1 MAEASAADFVFTV
14 LRRWLPLAVAL
25 VVMAGL
31 IYTAV
36 QQDLRQSANDP
47 QIQMA
52 EDTARSLE
60 QGQPFRPPTPSR
72 VDMATSLA
80 PWTIVYDE
88 NGRPVASTAVL
99 DGSVP
104 TPPAGV
110 FAYAR
115 QHGEDR
121 LTWQPRP
128 GVRSATVMVHFG
140 GADPGFVLAGRS
152 LRELE
157 RRSDQVLLLAGLGC
171 LAALA
176 VSLGVTV
183 VFAVVELGRERRARS
198 DLGPHFS
205 P

>member
-1 MAEASAADFVFTV
+1 MGVATVADYLFTI

-47 QIQMA
+47 QIQIA

-60 QGQPFRPPTPSR
+60 HGQAFQPPTPGQ

-80 PWTIVYDE
+80 PWAIVYDE
-88 NGRPVASTAVL
+88 NGRPLVSTAVL
-99 DGSVP
+99 DGGIP

-110 FAYAR
+110 FAYTR

-140 GADPGFVLAGRS
+140 GASPGFVMAGRS
-152 LRELE
+152 LREVE
-157 RRSDQVLLLAGLGC
+157 QRSDQALLLAGLGC

-176 VSLGVTV
+176 VSLGATV
-183 VFAVVELGRERRARS
+183 VFTVVELGGARRARA
-198 DLGPHFS
+198 GPGR
-205 P
+205 PA